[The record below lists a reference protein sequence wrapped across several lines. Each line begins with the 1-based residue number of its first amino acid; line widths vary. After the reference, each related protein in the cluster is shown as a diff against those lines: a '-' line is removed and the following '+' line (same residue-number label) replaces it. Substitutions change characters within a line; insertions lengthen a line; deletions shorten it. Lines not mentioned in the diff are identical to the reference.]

1 MNKTAVIALIC
12 GLGTS
17 VWTWWPQSKV
27 VTTNVQQAE
36 QVLTATGQTVDPE
49 QIASI
54 RVVTPTRTRAHRSRL
69 RSSDKTVNGYPQPF

>member
-54 RVVTPTRTRAHRSRL
+54 RVVTLDKDARTPIPFEVKRQ
-69 RSSDKTVNGYPQPF
+69 TVNG